1 MILAVAIESYLLYE
15 WCCIR
20 YYFLKKYCSPISG
33 DTAAYQ
39 TVLALEKKMVV
50 AV

>member
-1 MILAVAIESYLLYE
+1 MNDAASDIT
-15 WCCIR
+15 
-20 YYFLKKYCSPISG
+20 FFKKYCSQISG